1 MRETEMTSS
10 TIEPDSLP
18 DDSQYK
24 YRLKNKNK
32 KSRNRNF
39 NQEKPATIYQI
50 FGTTELSVV
59 NNKYNFRTPPSYE
72 HENNHDFNR

>member
-24 YRLKNKNK
+24 YPLTNELDLSPC
-32 KSRNRNF
+32 KSSSDYWNLEVSICSFYQLPQSYINR
-39 NQEKPATIYQI
+39 
-50 FGTTELSVV
+50 
-59 NNKYNFRTPPSYE
+59 
-72 HENNHDFNR
+72 